1 LLDSGRMTARD
12 LTIGVIGGLGPEAAV
27 DFFAKLVK
35 ATPAKI
41 DQEHLRILIDN
52 NPKVP
57 NRNDAIAGKGPS
69 PAPHLAEAARGLAR
83 AGADFVVMACNTAH
97 AFEREIRAACP
108 VPFVSMIE
116 ETADEVARRFQG
128 AGAIGVIAAAGCV
141 DAGLYQNALAARG
154 FRCLV
159 PEGDLRA
166 QFMDLVYRIK
176 AGDTGPSVAAGMRRI
191 GEALIAQGAEAIVAG
206 CTEVPLVLAPDA
218 LSRPLLDATD
228 HLARRAVAYARRE
241 LELPKQSRPAA

>member
-1 LLDSGRMTARD
+1 MTSATASGD

-35 ATPAKI
+35 ATPAAT

-69 PAPHLAEAARGLAR
+69 PAPALAEAARGLAR
-83 AGADFVVMACNTAH
+83 GGADFVVMACNTAH
-97 AFEREIRAACP
+97 AFEREIRGACP

-116 ETADEVARRFQG
+116 ETADEVARRFPG
-128 AGAIGVIAAAGCV
+128 AGTIGVIAAAGCI
-141 DAGLYQNALAARG
+141 DAGLYQSALKARG
-154 FRCLV
+154 LRCLV
-159 PEGDLRA
+159 PEGELRA
-166 QFMDLVYRIK
+166 RFMDLVYRIK
-176 AGDTGPSVAAGMRRI
+176 AGDTGAAVAEGMRDI
-191 GEALIAQGAEAIVAG
+191 GEALIAQGAAAIVAG

-228 HLARRAVAYARRE
+228 HLARRAVAYARHE
-241 LELPKQSRPAA
+241 LELPTQTRPAA

>member
-1 LLDSGRMTARD
+1 MTERD

-35 ATPAKI
+35 ATPART

-69 PAPHLAEAARGLAR
+69 PAPQLAEAARGLAG

-97 AFEREIRAACP
+97 AFERDIRAACS

-128 AGAIGVIAAAGCV
+128 AAAIGVIAAAGCV
-141 DAGLYQNALAARG
+141 DAGLYQSALKARG

-159 PEGDLRA
+159 PEAALRA
-166 QFMDLVYRIK
+166 RFMDLVYRIK
-176 AGDTGPSVAAGMRRI
+176 AGDTGAAVADGMRQI

-228 HLARRAVAYARRE
+228 HLARRAVAYARHE
-241 LELPKQSRPAA
+241 LELPTQTRPAA